1 MPQVP
6 ERKNMGNVLSPELLE
21 GYFNIIPVSG
31 SYALA
36 PHLTFLRTPWNR

>member
-1 MPQVP
+1 
-6 ERKNMGNVLSPELLE
+6 MGNVLSPELLE

-36 PHLTFLRTPWNR
+36 PHLTFLGTPWNC